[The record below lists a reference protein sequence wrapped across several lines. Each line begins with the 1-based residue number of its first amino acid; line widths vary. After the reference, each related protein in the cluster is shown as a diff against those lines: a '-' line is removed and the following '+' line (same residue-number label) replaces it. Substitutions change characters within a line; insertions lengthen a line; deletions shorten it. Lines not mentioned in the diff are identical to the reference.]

1 MWRNTLGTVLAV
13 LAAAAAIISV
23 FFHWY
28 GSRDG
33 RLYKLTQLFT
43 SEGIT
48 RSNAN
53 LLTGLFLVMLVAAAV
68 TLLGL
73 LLMSRWLVALAGL
86 IVLGFTILWMV
97 RQYQVSDNLTVGD
110 GNLKFPA
117 VLALISGAALWLAS
131 ALMPGRRAARLAA
144 AGHGHHHGR
153 HRQERK
159 ERQGRTERDE
169 GEGNAPE
176 PRQRGVQAEDTV
188 RPGPWQHPPDES
200 DAGPERGTG
209 GYHEGY
215 EERYGPERTGEQRD
229 RDAQEGRGI
238 HDEREHRGDRGDRG
252 DDSGDG
258 HRGRDAA

>member
-33 RLYKLTQLFT
+33 RLYKLTHLFT
-43 SEGIT
+43 SDGIT
-48 RSNAN
+48 RANAN

-68 TLLGL
+68 TLLGV

-97 RQYQVSDNLTVGD
+97 RQYQVSDTLTVGD

-117 VLALISGAALWLAS
+117 VLALISGAVLWLAS
-131 ALMPGRRAARLAA
+131 ALMPGRRAARQLAA
-144 AGHGHHHGR
+144 GQGR
-153 HRQERK
+153 HQARHR
-159 ERQGRTERDE
+159 RTS
-169 GEGNAPE
+169 GPAPAPE
-176 PRQRGVQAEDTV
+176 ARAARPEDTV
-188 RPGPWQHPPDES
+188 RPGAWQHPPDES
-200 DAGPERGTG
+200 DSTPGNAPDDRPADGAERGHG

-229 RDAQEGRGI
+229 RDAQDEHDARTDRDEGPG
-238 HDEREHRGDRGDRG
+238 EE
-252 DDSGDG
+252 